1 LPCCLRH
8 SFFWIAR
15 CKTVAFEFLASA
27 VLKNDELRKIKM
39 AGFEVKILSED
50 KEISEMQYH
59 RIALESINIETTKKI

>member
-1 LPCCLRH
+1 M
-8 SFFWIAR
+8 
-15 CKTVAFEFLASA
+15 AFEFLASA